1 MSKSDL
7 TISLNEILFYFTR
20 AAFGVNVPIG
30 LSEDFAYSNI
40 WIAENGFDPSLCSLE
55 ALNNLDNQVSS
66 LAIKFEKLNESG
78 HFFCHEDKFLS
89 ALEASVSVVDWIEV
103 STPTDE
109 LKISNVDA
117 PFLVVSAIGANQCS
131 GLTVSWVDQDK
142 SQYQV
147 NFIDNETWEIISS
160 SVNPIELTSGADMLI
175 TSFDANDNIPQG
187 SNIKKFNVTK
197 ATLKTLNN
205 GVQVRENWQGIYD
218 YFSGCLVKS
227 SAESR
232 ASGAGA
238 GMVDTD

>member
-1 MSKSDL
+1 M
-7 TISLNEILFYFTR
+7 
-20 AAFGVNVPIG
+20 
-30 LSEDFAYSNI
+30 
-40 WIAENGFDPSLCSLE
+40 
-55 ALNNLDNQVSS
+55 
-66 LAIKFEKLNESG
+66 
-78 HFFCHEDKFLS
+78 
-89 ALEASVSVVDWIEV
+89 
-103 STPTDE
+103 
-109 LKISNVDA
+109 
-117 PFLVVSAIGANQCS
+117 VVSAIGANQCS

-147 NFIDNETWEIISS
+147 NFIDNEIWEIISS

-218 YFSGCLVKS
+218 YFSRCLVKS